1 MGSRKERISKSNK
14 TRKTTKLVNSKTEAL
29 QENVTDSEEQEKEV
43 WWKNTVV
50 GVLAHPAIMNS
61 KNENKPRD

>member
-1 MGSRKERISKSNK
+1 MGSRKERVSKSKK
-14 TRKTTKLVNSKTEAL
+14 TRKSTKLVNSKKECF
-29 QENVTDSEEQEKEV
+29 QENVDCEEQEV